1 MKINRRLATAL
12 GCWFL
17 VLALSG
23 ERARA
28 QVAMAAADTA
38 APKPL
43 LTSAQLEELVGRV
56 ALYPDDLLAI
66 LLPAS
71 TFPLDI
77 VEADRFLAKAKAKA
91 DTTLKPDSTWNSS
104 VQSLCNYP
112 DVVKM
117 MSDSLRWTQQL
128 GDAVLNQQADVLKA
142 VQAFRSKVDAA
153 GNLKSD
159 DKQVVVKEQEVI
171 KIIPAEPEKVYVPT
185 YQPTTVVVE
194 QAYPPVSYYPYPYPS
209 YYYPYAPGAAFATG
223 VFFGAA
229 TAWAFDWYDNDIDY
243 DVDVD
248 HHYDEIERDLGDRS
262 ENREQYSQARQD
274 RQTQRQ
280 GDRSQRQSERTGA
293 GERAGTQRQGT
304 QGTAGGKSWGQS
316 AAATQQ
322 RTARTQT
329 SAATRPGAG
338 SLDRSTL
345 GGGQGLA
352 GNRPSGGVS
361 ANRPSGG
368 VSANRPSGGV
378 SANRPSGGVSANRP
392 SGGFSGG
399 SEFGSMSS
407 QRSTSSYSSRG
418 SASRSSSFSGGG
430 RAGGGR
436 AGGGGRRR

>member
-1 MKINRRLATAL
+1 MATAVKAWCL
-12 GCWFL
+12 W
-17 VLALSG
+17 LALSAQPA
-23 ERARA
+23 EA

-38 APKPL
+38 PSKPL
-43 LTSAQLEELVGRV
+43 LSPAKLEELVGRV

-77 VEADRFLAKAKAKA
+77 VEADRFLAKAKSDKS
-91 DTTLKPDSTWNSS
+91 LQPDSTWNSS
-104 VQSLCNYP
+104 VRSLCNYP

-128 GDAVLNQQADVLKA
+128 GDAVLNQQADLLKA
-142 VQAFRSKVDAA
+142 VQQFRSKVDSA

-262 ENREQYSQARQD
+262 ENREQYSQARED
-274 RQTQRQ
+274 RQSQRQ

-293 GERAGTQRQGT
+293 GERTGTQRQGA

-322 RTARTQT
+322 RTARTTQT
-329 SAATRPGAG
+329 SAANRPGAG
-338 SLDRSTL
+338 SLDRSSL
-345 GGGQGLA
+345 GGGQGLS
-352 GNRPSGGVS
+352 GNRPSGGISGGGVS
-361 ANRPSGG
+361 GNRPSGG
-368 VSANRPSGGV
+368 ISGGGVSGNRPSQGL
-378 SANRPSGGVSANRP
+378 STSRP

-399 SEFGSMSS
+399 SEFGGMSS
-407 QRSTSSYSSRG
+407 GRSSGAYSSRG
-418 SASRSSSFSGGG
+418 STSRGSSSFGGG

>member
-1 MKINRRLATAL
+1 MKTKRRLAIAMGSWCL
-12 GCWFL
+12 W
-17 VLALSG
+17 LALS
-23 ERARA
+23 AQPAAA

-38 APKPL
+38 PL
-43 LTSAQLEELVGRV
+43 KLLSPAQLEQLVGRV

-77 VEADRFLAKAKAKA
+77 VEADRFLAKAKSDKS
-91 DTTLKPDSTWNSS
+91 LQPDSTWNSS
-104 VQSLCNYP
+104 VRSLCNYP

-142 VQAFRSKVDAA
+142 VQQFRSKVDGA

-243 DVDVD
+243 DVDID

-274 RQTQRQ
+274 RQSQRQ
-280 GDRSQRQSERTGA
+280 GDRSQRQGERTGA

-304 QGTAGGKSWGQS
+304 QGATGGKSWGQS

-322 RTARTQT
+322 RTARTSQV
-329 SAATRPGAG
+329 SAANRPGAG

-345 GGGQGLA
+345 GGGQGLS
-352 GNRPSGGVS
+352 GNRPT
-361 ANRPSGG
+361 GG

-399 SEFGSMSS
+399 SEFGGMSS

-430 RAGGGR
+430 RGGGGR